1 MLMKTCK
8 SNYLKSKSYLLS
20 TCFIIFSYFSYG
32 QNLQQPTNDVMYKK
46 TITRALDLREKQ
58 NEGLF
63 SKNYELP
70 GLLID
75 AAKKNK
81 ITAYDNDSLALKLTF
96 AQLQDRLNIPSA
108 GPSININNPADTV
121 DAFIA
126 YGPDW
131 RLLIPAVEEYLAKDL
146 YQLEIKEEI
155 IFDKEKSKLVYN
167 ILSITLFIPADHPA
181 NIKGL
186 QSVVASFSFD
196 DVKNNLFKNNP
207 KAIWYNIQNEA
218 QHKNLAEAFELRLF
232 SSYIVKV
239 ANAKDFYLADI
250 YSDQSKGIMASQW
263 AASELLEFEHHL
275 WEY

>member
-1 MLMKTCK
+1 MKTCK
-8 SNYLKSKSYLLS
+8 SNYLNSKSYLLS
-20 TCFIIFSYFSYG
+20 TCFIIFSFFSFG
-32 QNLQQPTNDVMYKK
+32 QNLKQRSCDAMHKK

-63 SKNYELP
+63 AKNYELP

-81 ITAYDNDSLALKLTF
+81 ITAYDNDSLALKLTSTE
-96 AQLQDRLNIPSA
+96 LQERLKIPSA
-108 GPSININNPADTV
+108 VPSINVNNPADTV

-131 RLLIPAVEEYLAKDL
+131 RFQIPAVEEYLANDL

-155 IFDKEKSKLVYN
+155 IFDKEKSKLIYN
-167 ILSITLFIPADHPA
+167 ILSISLFIPADHPA

-186 QSVVASFSFD
+186 QSIVASFSFD
-196 DVKNNLFKNNP
+196 ELKNNLFKNNP
-207 KAIWYNIQNEA
+207 KAISYNTQNEA
-218 QHKNLAEAFELRLF
+218 QHKNLADAFELRLF

-239 ANAKDFYLADI
+239 SNAKDYYLADI
-250 YSDQSKGIMASQW
+250 YSDQTKGIMASQW
-263 AASELLEFEHHL
+263 AANELLEYEHHL

>member
-1 MLMKTCK
+1 MKTCK
-8 SNYLKSKSYLLS
+8 SNYLNGKSYLLS
-20 TCFIIFSYFSYG
+20 TCFIILSYFSYG
-32 QNLQQPTNDVMYKK
+32 QNPQQMSNDIMYKR

-81 ITAYDNDSLALKLTF
+81 ITAYDNDSLALKLQT
-96 AQLQDRLNIPSA
+96 AQLRERLKIPSA
-108 GPSININNPADTV
+108 GPSINVNNPADTV

-131 RLLIPAVEEYLAKDL
+131 RQQLQAEEEYLAKDL

-167 ILSITLFIPADHPA
+167 ILSISLFIPADHPA

-186 QSVVASFSFD
+186 QSIVASFSFD
-196 DVKNNLFKNNP
+196 ELKNNLFKNC
-207 KAIWYNIQNEA
+207 
-218 QHKNLAEAFELRLF
+218 
-232 SSYIVKV
+232 YI
-239 ANAKDFYLADI
+239 
-250 YSDQSKGIMASQW
+250 
-263 AASELLEFEHHL
+263 
-275 WEY
+275 

>member
-1 MLMKTCK
+1 MKTCK
-8 SNYLKSKSYLLS
+8 SNYLNSKNFLLS

-32 QNLQQPTNDVMYKK
+32 QNLQQRSNDVMYKK

-58 NEGLF
+58 NEGLH
-63 SKNYELP
+63 SKNHEFT

-75 AAKKNK
+75 AVIKNK
-81 ITAYDNDSLALKLTF
+81 ITAYDNDSLTIKLTSTQF
-96 AQLQDRLNIPSA
+96 QERLKIPSA
-108 GPSININNPADTV
+108 GPSINVNNPADTV
-121 DAFIA
+121 DAYIA

-131 RLLIPAVEEYLAKDL
+131 RIQIPADEWYLAKDL

-167 ILSITLFIPADHPA
+167 ILSISLFIPADHPA

-186 QSVVASFSFD
+186 QSVVASFSFNEL
-196 DVKNNLFKNNP
+196 KNNLFKNNP

-218 QHKNLAEAFELRLF
+218 QHKNLTDAFELRLF
-232 SSYIVKV
+232 SSYIVRV
-239 ANAKDFYLADI
+239 SNAKDYYLADI
-250 YSDQSKGIMASQW
+250 YSDQKKGIMASQW
-263 AASELLEFEHHL
+263 AANELMEYEHHL

>member
-1 MLMKTCK
+1 MH
-8 SNYLKSKSYLLS
+8 
-20 TCFIIFSYFSYG
+20 
-32 QNLQQPTNDVMYKK
+32 KK

-63 SKNYELP
+63 AKNYELP

-81 ITAYDNDSLALKLTF
+81 ITAYDNDSLALKLTSTE
-96 AQLQDRLNIPSA
+96 LQERLKIPSA
-108 GPSININNPADTV
+108 VPSINVNNPADTV

-131 RLLIPAVEEYLAKDL
+131 RFQIPAVEEYLANDL

-155 IFDKEKSKLVYN
+155 IFDKEKSKLIYN
-167 ILSITLFIPADHPA
+167 ILSISLFIPADHPA

-186 QSVVASFSFD
+186 QSIVASFSFD
-196 DVKNNLFKNNP
+196 ELKNNLFKNNP
-207 KAIWYNIQNEA
+207 KAISYNTQNEA
-218 QHKNLAEAFELRLF
+218 QHKNLADAFELRLF

-239 ANAKDFYLADI
+239 SNAKDYYLADI
-250 YSDQSKGIMASQW
+250 YSDQTKGIMASQW
-263 AASELLEFEHHL
+263 AANELLEYEHHL